1 MPLRQ
6 RYLFVCVNR
15 RPDDAPK
22 GSCAARGSEALH
34 AALKS
39 ATAARGLARTVA
51 RPCTSSCL
59 DVCTQG
65 PVVLVEPDQVFLG
78 RVTEADVPAI
88 VDALA
93 GGEWPAHLLLTRD
106 EIDAG

>member
-1 MPLRQ
+1 MPLRK

-22 GSCAARGSEALH
+22 GSCAARGSEGVH
-34 AALKS
+34 AALK
-39 ATAARGLARTVA
+39 AAVAARGLARVEA

-59 DVCTQG
+59 DVCGSG

-93 GGEWPAHLLLTRD
+93 GGEWPARLVLSRA